1 MRLLLDT
8 QAFLWF
14 LLDDASLSV
23 SARTLIEDPANDL
36 EVSPA
41 TYWEIA
47 IKICLK
53 MYVLPEPYQVFME
66 REIADNDFHILP
78 IEPRHTA
85 VLTTLPLYHR
95 DPFDRLI
102 VAQAMVEGISLVSVD
117 PHLDAYQIKRLW

>member
-53 MYVLPEPYQVFME
+53 KYVLPEPYQVFME